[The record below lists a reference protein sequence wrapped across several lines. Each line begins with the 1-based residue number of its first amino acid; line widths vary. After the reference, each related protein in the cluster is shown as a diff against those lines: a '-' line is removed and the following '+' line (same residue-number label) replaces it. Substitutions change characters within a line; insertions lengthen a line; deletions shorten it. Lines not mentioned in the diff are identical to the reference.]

1 MKYWAEEKLRR
12 EAEEIEWQR
21 QQENTAESPW
31 FVDPSTI
38 RHSAASAVN
47 DICGA
52 LGLSPLLA
60 SNATKL
66 SKDRRSTVA
75 TNKIVKV
82 NEALAYQLSTSLE
95 VDIDPST
102 HHCQDC
108 NRLVQELVNK
118 FKESTSFLERKRLLT
133 LVPESFKIKD
143 IMNKFNCT
151 SYLVRESSKLKLN
164 YGILPTVKK
173 NKAGNEISPEDK
185 TFVVSFY
192 EENAKMCAG
201 SREYVNKVDPNG
213 AKI

>member
-1 MKYWAEEKLRR
+1 
-12 EAEEIEWQR
+12 
-21 QQENTAESPW
+21 
-31 FVDPSTI
+31 V
-38 RHSAASAVN
+38 
-47 DICGA
+47 ICGA
-52 LGLSPLLA
+52 LGLSLLLT
-60 SNATKL
+60 STATKL
-66 SKDRRSTVA
+66 SKDRRSTLA

-173 NKAGNEISPEDK
+173 RKQETRFLQK
-185 TFVVSFY
+185 TKLWLFRFMK
-192 EENAKMCAG
+192 KMQKCVRAHE
-201 SREYVNKVDPNG
+201 SM
-213 AKI
+213 

>member
-12 EAEEIEWQR
+12 EAEEIEWQN
-21 QQENTAESPW
+21 QQENTAESP
-31 FVDPSTI
+31 PSTI
-38 RHSAASAVN
+38 RHSTASAVN

-66 SKDRRSTVA
+66 SKDRRSTLA

-118 FKESTSFLERKRLLT
+118 F
-133 LVPESFKIKD
+133 
-143 IMNKFNCT
+143 
-151 SYLVRESSKLKLN
+151 
-164 YGILPTVKK
+164 
-173 NKAGNEISPEDK
+173 
-185 TFVVSFY
+185 
-192 EENAKMCAG
+192 
-201 SREYVNKVDPNG
+201 
-213 AKI
+213 